1 MTLIQHWVFG
11 RCFLKNEQSLPLCR
25 KPTSTVANNL
35 SFHGKIR
42 ILENLS
48 FTAGLTASQK
58 LKDISHEIDG
68 GIEECNFFLIFYNEM
83 C

>member
-1 MTLIQHWVFG
+1 MNKACHFAENQQVL
-11 RCFLKNEQSLPLCR
+11 LPIIC
-25 KPTSTVANNL
+25 
-35 SFHGKIR
+35 FHGKIR

-68 GIEECNFFLIFYNEM
+68 GIEECNFFFDIL
-83 C
+83 